1 MPAHGGV
8 AVIGPTASGKSAVAM
23 AAVLDGG
30 AQQLGGLELISVDS
44 MQVYRGMDIGT
55 AKPTAQEQA
64 AVRHHLIDLVD
75 ASDTF
80 TVAQFQDE
88 LQRVRADISERDV
101 TGLYVGGTG
110 LYLRAVVDGLTLPG
124 EWPDI
129 RADLEAEAERIGARA
144 LHGRLAELDPAAAE
158 KMEPTNTRR
167 VVRAL
172 EVCLGS
178 GHPFSSFGP
187 GVDTYPES
195 PVTQI
200 ALRWDREVLTRRI
213 EERVHVMVDQ
223 GLVAEVESLLS
234 APGGMSRT
242 ARQALGYK
250 EVIEHSEGACSL
262 DEAVSSIVQRTRQ
275 FAVRQERW
283 FARDPRIQWARIST
297 DPVAE
302 ALPLVMRA
310 LTRNEQHP
318 G

>member
-1 MPAHGGV
+1 MPARGGV

-23 AAVLDGG
+23 AA

-55 AKPTAQEQA
+55 AKPTEQEQA
-64 AVRHHLIDLVD
+64 AIRHHLIDLVD

-80 TVAQFQDE
+80 TVAQFQEE
-88 LQRVRADISERDV
+88 LQRVRADLAERAA

-129 RADLEAEAERIGARA
+129 RADLEAEAERIGTPA
-144 LHGRLAELDPAAAE
+144 LHARLADIDPAAAE

-178 GHPFSSFGP
+178 GRPFSSFGP

-195 PVTQI
+195 PITQI

-213 EERVHVMVDQ
+213 EERVHVMVDR
-223 GLVAEVESLLS
+223 GLVPEVESLLA

-250 EVIEHSEGACSL
+250 EVVEHLEGACSL
-262 DEAVSSIVQRTRQ
+262 DEAVASIVLRTRQ

-283 FARDPRIQWARIST
+283 FARDPRVQWARIST

>member
-1 MPAHGGV
+1 MPARGGV
-8 AVIGPTASGKSAVAM
+8 AVIGPTASGKSAVAL
-23 AAVLDGG
+23 AA
-30 AQQLGGLELISVDS
+30 AQELPGLELISVDS

-88 LQRVRADISERDV
+88 LQRVRADLADRAA

-129 RADLEAEAERIGARA
+129 RADLEAEAERVGAPA
-144 LHGRLAELDPAAAE
+144 LHARLAELDPAAAE

-178 GHPFSSFGP
+178 GQSFSSFGP

-195 PVTQI
+195 PITQV
-200 ALRWDREVLTRRI
+200 ALRWEREVLTKRI
-213 EERVHVMVDQ
+213 EERVHVMVDR
-223 GLVAEVESLLS
+223 GLIAEVESLLAS
-234 APGGMSRT
+234 PGGMSRT

-250 EVIEHSEGACSL
+250 EVIEHLEGACSL
-262 DEAVSSIVQRTRQ
+262 DEAVASIVLRTRQ

-283 FARDPRIQWARIST
+283 FARDPRVQWAPIST

>member
-1 MPAHGGV
+1 MPARGGV
-8 AVIGPTASGKSAVAM
+8 AVIGPTASGKSAVAL
-23 AAVLDGG
+23 AA
-30 AQQLGGLELISVDS
+30 AQELPGLELISVDS

-88 LQRVRADISERDV
+88 LQRVRADLADRAA

-129 RADLEAEAERIGARA
+129 RADLEAEAERVGAPA
-144 LHGRLAELDPAAAE
+144 LHARLAELDPAAAE

-178 GHPFSSFGP
+178 GQSFSSFGP
-187 GVDTYPES
+187 GVDIYPES
-195 PVTQI
+195 PITQV
-200 ALRWDREVLTRRI
+200 ALRWEREVLTKRI
-213 EERVHVMVDQ
+213 EERVHVMVDR
-223 GLVAEVESLLS
+223 GLIAEVESLLAS
-234 APGGMSRT
+234 PGGMSRT

-250 EVIEHSEGACSL
+250 EVIEHLEGACSL
-262 DEAVSSIVQRTRQ
+262 DEAVASIVLRTRQ

-283 FARDPRIQWARIST
+283 FARDPRVQWAPIST